1 MALMT
6 SLNKLIRRLRGDER
20 GLSFIEMAFVAPILI
35 LLLTGG
41 LELANYTMA
50 RMKVTRVASMLA
62 DLTAQSPVGVLESQI
77 TDLFLAANMVTSP
90 MDIQKDGRIYI
101 TAVRG
106 GGANVGNSILWQ
118 RCDGEQT
125 SIVSQIGSPD
135 NRRVVLPRNIIL
147 ANDAITVVAQAS
159 MYYKPLLFEDLF
171 DEDKPITHVA
181 VYMPRSLS
189 FGVITAD
196 GSPPKSNCGT
206 NVRQYN
212 ANGQPV

>member
-1 MALMT
+1 MMIAL
-6 SLNKLIRRLRGDER
+6 NRLIRRLRGDER
-20 GLSFIEMAFVAPILI
+20 GLSFVELAFTMPVLI

-50 RMKVTRVASMLA
+50 RMKVTRVATMLA

-90 MDIQKDGRIYI
+90 MDILGDGRIYI

-106 GGANVGNSILWQ
+106 GGTKVGNSILWQ
-118 RCDGEQT
+118 RCDGDKVT
-125 SIVSQIGSPD
+125 IPSKIGSSD
-135 NRRVVLPRNIIL
+135 NKNVVLPLNIAL
-147 ANDAITVVAQAS
+147 EENAITVVAQAS
-159 MYYKPLLFEDLF
+159 MMYEPLLFDGLF
-171 DEDKPITHVA
+171 NEREPITHVA

-196 GSPPKSNCGT
+196 GSPAKSNCGT
-206 NVRQYN
+206 NVTQYN
-212 ANGQPV
+212 ANGYPV

>member
-1 MALMT
+1 MMIALT
-6 SLNKLIRRLRGDER
+6 RFIRRLRGDER
-20 GLSFIEMAFVAPILI
+20 GLSFIELAFTMPILI

-41 LELANYTMA
+41 LELANYIMA
-50 RMKVTRVASMLA
+50 RMKVTRVATMLA

-90 MDIQKDGRIYI
+90 MDIDQNGRIYI

-106 GGANVGNSILWQ
+106 GGAKVGNSILWQ
-118 RCDGEQT
+118 RCDGMKS
-125 SIVSQIGSPD
+125 SIVSQVGSAD
-135 NRRVVLPRNIIL
+135 NKNVLLPRNIVL
-147 ANDAITVVAQAS
+147 PNDAITVVAQAS
-159 MYYKPLLFEDLF
+159 MMYEPLLFDGLF
-171 DEDKPITHVA
+171 DERKPITHVA

-206 NVRQYN
+206 NVTQYN
-212 ANGQPV
+212 VNGNPV

>member
-1 MALMT
+1 MLIAL
-6 SLNKLIRRLRGDER
+6 SRLVRRLRGDER
-20 GLSFIEMAFVAPILI
+20 GLSFVELGLMLPILI

-50 RMKVTRVASMLA
+50 RMKVTRVATMLA

-90 MDIQKDGRIYI
+90 TDIQSNGRIYI

-106 GGANVGNSILWQ
+106 GGSKVGNSILWQ
-118 RCDGEQT
+118 RCDGRQIKLT
-125 SIVSQIGSPD
+125 SEIGSP
-135 NRRVVLPRNIIL
+135 NNKNVVLPRNIVL
-147 ANDAITVVAQAS
+147 EDDAIIVVAQAS
-159 MYYKPLLFEDLF
+159 MLYEPLLFDALF
-171 DEDKPITHVA
+171 DKDKPITHIA
-181 VYMPRSLS
+181 MYMPRSLS

-196 GSPPKSNCGT
+196 GTTPLRNCGT
-206 NVRQYN
+206 NVTQYN

>member
-1 MALMT
+1 MIIALNRF
-6 SLNKLIRRLRGDER
+6 LRRLRRDER
-20 GLSFIEMAFVAPILI
+20 GLSFVELAFVSPILI

-50 RMKVTRVASMLA
+50 RMKVTRVATMLA

-90 MDIQKDGRIYI
+90 MDIDRNGRIYI

-106 GGANVGNSILWQ
+106 GGSNVGNSILWQ
-118 RCDGEQT
+118 RCNGDKSG
-125 SIVSQIGSPD
+125 IVSEIGSAD
-135 NRRVVLPRNIIL
+135 NKNVLLPRNIL
-147 ANDAITVVAQAS
+147 LPEDSITVVAQAS
-159 MYYKPLLFEDLF
+159 MMYEPLLFDALF
-171 DEDKPITHVA
+171 DKDKPITHVA

-196 GSPPKSNCGT
+196 GSPAKSNCGT
-206 NVRQYN
+206 NVTQYK
-212 ANGQPV
+212 ANGYPV